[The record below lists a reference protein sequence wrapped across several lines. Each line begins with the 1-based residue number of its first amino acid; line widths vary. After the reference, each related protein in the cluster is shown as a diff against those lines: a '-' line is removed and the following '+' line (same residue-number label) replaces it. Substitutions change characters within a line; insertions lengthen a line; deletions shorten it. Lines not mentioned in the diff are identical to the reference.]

1 MIGYYIHHHGRG
13 HLTRAS
19 AITAR
24 IGLPVTALTSADLD
38 GGAPFAD
45 HVRLQLDS
53 TSSQR
58 NPTVN
63 GAFHWA
69 PFHDHGLSSRMMHIA
84 EWITMARPRAIVV
97 DVSVEVAVFVRL
109 MGIPVVVIAMPGNRT
124 DPAHQ
129 LVYRIA
135 DHIIAAWPRE
145 IYDPDWLHQF
155 SAKTSYVGGISR
167 FDGREKIT
175 NPSQN
180 PQPRVLV
187 LSGAGGS
194 RVSAEDV
201 QRYAAQH
208 DSLQWTVLGVE
219 GTKWV
224 PDPWKELC
232 TSDVVITHA
241 GQNSIADVAAAQRP
255 AIVISEDRPF
265 DEQRATAQAL
275 ATHNLSVSLSQ
286 WPDAD
291 RWPSLFAEASAMGG
305 HGWSRWNTTG
315 AADRAAAI
323 IETVAE
329 QLGRSR

>member
-1 MIGYYIHHHGRG
+1 MIGYYIHHHGKG

-19 AITAR
+19 AITVR
-24 IGLPVTALTSADLD
+24 IGSPVTALTSANLD
-38 GGAPFAD
+38 GDIPFAD
-45 HVRLQLDS
+45 HVRLPLDS

-69 PFHDHGLSSRMMHIA
+69 PFHDHGLSSRMMCIA

-109 MGIPVVVIAMPGNRT
+109 MGIPVVVVAMPGQRT

-145 IYDPDWLHQF
+145 IYEPDWLHEF
-155 SAKTSYVGGISR
+155 AAKTSYVGGISR
-167 FDGREKIT
+167 FDGREKIANT
-175 NPSQN
+175 SHSPK
-180 PQPRVLV
+180 PGVLV

-194 RVSAEDV
+194 RISLEDV
-201 QRYAAQH
+201 QTCAAQH
-208 DSLQWTVLGVE
+208 DSFRWTALGVK

-224 PDPWKELC
+224 DDPWRELC
-232 TSDVVITHA
+232 SSDVVITHA

-265 DEQRATAQAL
+265 EEQRATAQAL
-275 ATHNLSVSLSQ
+275 SAHNLSVSLPH
-286 WPDAD
+286 WPVAD
-291 RWPSLFAEASAMGG
+291 RWPSLIAEASAIGG
-305 HGWSRWNTTG
+305 YGWSSWRTTG
-315 AADRAAAI
+315 AADRAAAV
-323 IETVAE
+323 IEMVAE
-329 QLGRSR
+329 RLGNST